1 MHGTAGIIRF
11 NRLCV
16 LIFTVVL
23 ISMKKDKL
31 QLTKVTKSIRSSSFV
46 SIIIS
51 MCLLVNLCT
60 PGLSTVVKGKRGA
73 VLSEY
78 HTCGCITGV
87 HSIDLCCCGEKGGTH
102 ATKCLPERDSGN
114 AFTSFIQSLACAG
127 VPEQFTPI
135 SYNVNL
141 PEDDVSSL
149 GLYLLYYT
157 ERLQTVFPAAIKI
170 PPPYKPPRII

>member
-1 MHGTAGIIRF
+1 MP
-11 NRLCV
+11 V
-16 LIFTVVL
+16 LSAVL

-31 QLTKVTKSIRSSSFV
+31 QLTKVTKSIRSLSFV

-51 MCLLVNLCT
+51 KCLLVNLFT

-78 HTCGCITGV
+78 HTCGCVTGV
-87 HSIDLCCCGEKGGTH
+87 HSLDLCCCGEEEGTH
-102 ATKCLPERDSGN
+102 STKCLPERDSAN

-141 PEDDVSSL
+141 PEDDVSSP
-149 GLYLLYYT
+149 GLFLLYYT
-157 ERLQTVFPAAIKI
+157 ERLQTVFPASIKI
-170 PPPYKPPRII
+170 SPLYKPPKII

>member
-1 MHGTAGIIRF
+1 VP
-11 NRLCV
+11 V
-16 LIFTVVL
+16 LSAVL

-87 HSIDLCCCGEKGGTH
+87 HSLDLCCCGEEGGAH
-102 ATKCLPERDSGN
+102 ATKCLPERDSAN

-141 PEDDVSSL
+141 PKNGVSSP
-149 GLYLLYYT
+149 GLFLLYYM
-157 ERLQTVFPAAIKI
+157 EKLRTVSPASIMVS
-170 PPPYKPPRII
+170 PPYKPPRIV

>member
-1 MHGTAGIIRF
+1 VP
-11 NRLCV
+11 V
-16 LIFTVVL
+16 LSAVL

-87 HSIDLCCCGEKGGTH
+87 HSLDLCCCGDGTH
-102 ATKCLPERDSGN
+102 ETKCLPERGSEN

-141 PEDDVSSL
+141 PKNCDSSP
-149 GLYLLYYT
+149 GLILLYYM
-157 ERLQTVFPAAIKI
+157 EKLRTVSPASIMVS
-170 PPPYKPPRII
+170 PPYKPPRIV